1 MPARYLCQ
9 TLTLRLTLLLT
20 LLCILLRQH
29 YIMIWIHNDDM
40 MNSYGNE
47 LICWCTYTLALDLDT
62 VCLLLVCLPLFF
74 LPQLRLNTA
83 TIPIRKKT
91 HNQQYNYGSNRCRRS
106 CRNCIDNSRNKTNYS
121 KSKKKSMCIRLPH
134 YYEYGPLLLD
144 QSALDKN
151 LIRPCFRILRMNC
164 PPAGDGLHRIIRCGE
179 CSLH

>member
-9 TLTLRLTLLLT
+9 TLTLLLT
-20 LLCILLRQH
+20 LLRILLRQH

-47 LICWCTYTLALDLDT
+47 LICWCTDSLGLD
-62 VCLLLVCLPLFF
+62 LVCLPLFV

-83 TIPIRKKT
+83 TIRIRKKT
-91 HNQQYNYGSNRCRRS
+91 NNQQYNHGSNRCRRS
-106 CRNCIDNSRNKTNYS
+106 CRNCIDNSRNKTYCS
-121 KSKKKSMCIRLPH
+121 ESKKKSMCIRLPH
-134 YYEYGPLLLD
+134 YYEYGPLFLD

-151 LIRPCFRILRMNC
+151 LIRPCFRILRMNR

-179 CSLH
+179 CILH